1 MALNFTTQLE
11 LASGIT
17 VDNAYGRVAAVDQT
31 AGTSVEAIV
40 DIYISEAAYLA
51 GKEPLQVSFDR
62 TARTSYNRD
71 VDGTDILLIGHYALT
86 TVLATEGITAT
97 ISL

>member
-62 TARTSYNRD
+62 TARTSYNR
-71 VDGTDILLIGHYALT
+71 VSYRRYHCNYFFINSETNVGTFRIIGVT
-86 TVLATEGITAT
+86 
-97 ISL
+97 